1 MKLYD
6 FMKTLSSKTNVII
19 NTMGYKNFW
28 TGTADEFTKNTM
40 NDRDIGLI
48 SIKDNNVI
56 VYLL

>member
-6 FMKTLSSKTNVII
+6 FMEKLYFKTNVIV
-19 NTMGYKNFW
+19 NTLRYENFW
-28 TGTADEFTKNTM
+28 TGTPDKFSKNTM

-56 VYLL
+56 AYLL